1 MNVSYK
7 TYQQFEGE
15 IAIVPNFPMHMPIMM
30 QPYQTGDEDLGFL
43 VATQEEFDAL
53 MAECEP
59 LAAIATTA
67 AFINAKITNYQQV
80 SPQLLR
86 ELYVENTMAG
96 ITNAQSDQM
105 FDDYQDII
113 TRLKE
118 GAFPTALYRLT
129 TKSPSGFV
137 TQALIDRWKT
147 KIEGYL

>member
-7 TYQQFEGE
+7 TYQQFEDDVVT
-15 IAIVPNFPMHMPIMM
+15 VPNFPVHMPIMM
-30 QPYQTGDEDLGFL
+30 QPYQVGDEELGFF
-43 VATQEEFDAL
+43 VVTEEEYNTL
-53 MAECEP
+53 IAECEP
-59 LAAIATTA
+59 LANIALTA
-67 AFINAKITNYQQV
+67 AFINAKITRYQQV

-118 GAFPTALYRLT
+118 GAFPTALYRLQ
-129 TKSPSGFV
+129 TKTPTGFV
-137 TQALIDRWKT
+137 TQSLIDRWKT
-147 KIEGYL
+147 KIEEYL